1 MHDWGYI
8 ADEIEKI
15 IDRYTTK
22 PGLEDTRA
30 STNAIIDAWL
40 DGKSFD
46 NIVKN
51 DRQPEQDQ
59 EELIR
64 AAAQLDLAIKS
75 ISKVGYLGTKALEDI
90 NAARNYQL
98 PAEDEYREALL
109 KSLRPISRQL
119 KKAADKIT
127 SSDRGMIAI
136 LSGNEEN
143 PPVKLGR
150 KQNHTALNISRM
162 CATIFEA
169 RTDKQATVTHNPV
182 DDTDTATGLFHR
194 FLTEIFEFLE
204 VEANPEHFIKKL
216 RAEQKQK

>member
-8 ADEIEKI
+8 AGNIEKI
-15 IDRYTTK
+15 IEKYATK
-22 PGLEDTRA
+22 PGLEDTIA

-40 DGKSFD
+40 DGTSFD

-51 DRQPEQDQ
+51 DRPPEQDQ
-59 EELIR
+59 EDLMR
-64 AAAQLDLAIKS
+64 AAAQLNLAIKS
-75 ISKVGYLGTKALEDI
+75 ISKVGYLGTKVLGDI
-90 NAARNYQL
+90 DAGTSNQNL
-98 PAEDEYREALL
+98 AEDDCREAIVNA
-109 KSLRPISRQL
+109 LRPISKQL
-119 KKAADKIT
+119 TKAAGQIT

-143 PPVKLGR
+143 PPVRLGR
-150 KQNHTALNISRM
+150 KQNRTALNISRI

-182 DDTDTATGLFHR
+182 DDTATATGPFHM

-216 RAEQKQK
+216 RAEQKEK